1 MGRMR
6 SEMSKKN
13 EYWIPS
19 ERYLELKHFCRQYI
33 FYMEEARRLSDPNIV
48 AQVIKEARNRKEK
61 ICAGSYIERC
71 VAGSIEYED
80 KCSLINVCAELACPE
95 LKLYLITA
103 VSEGLGYEQLK
114 ARGIPCGK
122 DYYYNAYHK
131 FFYILDKKQ
140 MLMIRK

>member
-19 ERYLELKHFCRQYI
+19 ERYLELKHFCLQYSTWR
-33 FYMEEARRLSDPNIV
+33 EEYIALDCIDVTAYDRIINHGYKRFHDPTLDRVMRMN
-48 AQVIKEARNRKEK
+48 ELD
-61 ICAGSYIERC
+61 
-71 VAGSIEYED
+71 D
-80 KCSLINVCAELACPE
+80 KCSLIQKCAKKADIDIYIWLMTGVTKN
-95 LKLYLITA
+95 LSYD
-103 VSEGLGYEQLK
+103 QLK

-131 FFYILDKKQ
+131 FFYLLDKE
-140 MLMIRK
+140 RK